1 MPNDLMPVAEA
12 RARILDAFAP
22 LPGERVAV
30 SEAFGRVLAAPV
42 AARRTQPPADV
53 SAMDGYA
60 VRSGDVAAPPAVL
73 RQVGVSAAGAGF
85 DGAIG
90 PGETVRIFT
99 GAPLPRGADAIA
111 IQEDAAVDGA
121 DGARIVVAEPAPPG
135 RYVRKAGL
143 DFAAG
148 DPGLAA
154 GAALGARAIALAAAM
169 NHPWLAVRRRPR
181 VAILSTGDE
190 VVMPGEPLDRDR
202 IVSSNSLGLAAA
214 VRACGG
220 EPVILGVAPDD
231 EEALRGMIRGARGH
245 DLLVTTGG
253 VSVGDR
259 DLVRQVLGGAGMTL
273 DFWRI
278 AMRPGKPLMFG
289 RLDGTPV
296 LGLPGNPVSALVCAL
311 VFLRPALGRL
321 LGLDAEADSRRWRRR
336 VALARALPAN
346 DRREDYLRAALV
358 EDGDGLPRAD
368 PFAAQDSSMVSLLAR
383 SDCLVVRPPHAPPAA
398 EGDPADALAFP
409 AGPGGM

>member
-1 MPNDLMPVAEA
+1 MTPEPMPVAEA
-12 RARILDAFAP
+12 RARIVDSFAP
-22 LPGERVAV
+22 LPGEQVPV
-30 SEAFGRVLAAPV
+30 SEALGRVLAAPV

-60 VRSGDVAAPPAVL
+60 VRAADTASVPAVL

-85 DGAIG
+85 EGAVG

-99 GAPLPRGADAIA
+99 GAPVPDGADAIA
-111 IQEDAAVDGA
+111 IQENARVDGTA
-121 DGARIVVAEPAPPG
+121 VTIVEAPRAG

-148 DPGLAA
+148 DSGLDE
-154 GAALGARAIALAAAM
+154 GRLLGARDLGLAAAM
-169 NHPWLAVRRRPR
+169 NHPWLTVRRRPR
-181 VAILSTGDE
+181 VAILATGDE
-190 VVMPGEPLDRDR
+190 IVMPGEPVGRHR
-202 IVSSNSLGLAAA
+202 IVSANSVALAAV

-220 EPVILGVAPDD
+220 VPVMAGIAPD
-231 EEALRGMIRGARGH
+231 EESALLAMARGARGH
-245 DLLVTTGG
+245 DLLLTTGG

-259 DLVRQVLGGAGMTL
+259 DLVRQALGGAGMTV

-311 VFLRPALGRL
+311 VFARPALSRL
-321 LGLDAEADSRRWRRR
+321 LGRDSGEEDGRWRRR
-336 VALARALPAN
+336 VTLARPLPAN
-346 DRREDYLRAALV
+346 DRREDYLRAALSAGA
-358 EDGDGLPRAD
+358 DGGLRAA
-368 PFAAQDSSMVSLLAR
+368 PFDVQDSSMISALAR
-383 SDCLVVRPPHAPPAA
+383 SDCLVVRPPHAPAA
-398 EGDPADALAFP
+398 AAGDPADALLFP
-409 AGPGGM
+409 PGL